1 VGLFG
6 GKKRSK
12 EETKAKMA
20 AVKKVAIVSAV
31 IDDLDPGNAAD
42 RAVQAKLMERAMEV
56 LAGELKHDFGFEV
69 LPPASVKG
77 HAGLASALAFAASPK
92 AKKEA
97 EEPEKKKN
105 LVVGSGPNVGAMAD
119 VFQQL
124 MANPSMLKN
133 REAMESAVNEAKSGA
148 AATAG
153 SLGALQ
159 DAVAKLQK
167 FVVGAEGF
175 PEIPFGLFELEALP
189 EKAGVKFGTSK
200 DNEAAVADVAAA
212 CISEVCAPLG
222 VDAVVVAYFRSKI
235 EVLGT
240 IPNIRTDLQRST
252 AAIRMNGTGALI
264 SKEGEL
270 LGKLDNPRLDDFAP
284 KTDEVP
290 VYKGIGSGKTLDL
303 SHQLPTQALVN
314 LVHDC
319 AKKISDK
326 LKREI
331 F

>member
-1 VGLFG
+1 
-6 GKKRSK
+6 
-12 EETKAKMA
+12 
-20 AVKKVAIVSAV
+20 
-31 IDDLDPGNAAD
+31 
-42 RAVQAKLMERAMEV
+42 MEV

-69 LPPASVKG
+69 LPPSSVKG
-77 HAGLASALAFAASPK
+77 HSGLAAALAFAASPR

-105 LVVGSGPNVGAMAD
+105 LVVGSGPNVGAMQD

-124 MANPSMLKN
+124 LSNPSMLKN
-133 REAMESAVNEAKSGA
+133 REAMESAVNAAKGGT

-153 SLGALQ
+153 SLGVLQ
-159 DAVAKLQK
+159 SAVEKLQK
-167 FVVGAEGF
+167 FVVGADGF
-175 PEIPFGLFELEALP
+175 PEIPYGLFELEALP

-200 DNEAAVADVAAA
+200 ENEAAVADVAAA
-212 CISEVCAPLG
+212 CISEICAPLG

-252 AAIRMNGTGALI
+252 AAIRMNGAGALI
-264 SKEGEL
+264 FKEGEL
-270 LGKLDNPRLDDFAP
+270 LGKLDNPRLDDLAP
-284 KTDEVP
+284 FKDEVP
-290 VYKGIGSGKTLDL
+290 VYNGIGSAKVLDL
-303 SHQLPTQALVN
+303 KHQLPTQALVD
-314 LVHDC
+314 LIHLC